1 MRDEGKLKERI
12 SLLMRFFWVEDLFK
26 IGKELR
32 LPFFDGVSHYWKMNQ
47 YQAAAEIA
55 KNIDDDKLIELTKK
69 HIPRYGLRLGGFHG
83 KYYTATETGELRLED
98 SSNFIKANVHK
109 ALSKW
114 GDKAYGILQA
124 LVNKRG
130 KSTYF
135 ELIDEIERVLGYEY
149 VPSYLLPRLGPMKL
163 VFKTG
168 SNKYPDWTMP
178 SEIISIVEQELTKFK
193 RPVHV
198 TRPRTT
204 LSQRLL
210 KMERDIGSVVDE
222 IVKARRSL
230 NLIFESKYGTKLF
243 KQNESAITDMR
254 RFCSNE
260 EEFNNRILS
269 MALLIGRIETKNV
282 KELIKHRQPEHG
294 SINVMEAFLEE
305 VTPNYDRDIIR
316 NLRIINSLR
325 SKKYPVHPDHPKF
338 LDALKDLGFEDIS
351 PDWQELWEKVLL
363 KYLESLQ
370 KLLMTLKRIS

>member
-1 MRDEGKLKERI
+1 MQEEKLRERI
-12 SLLMRFFWVEDLFK
+12 SLLMRFFWLEDLFK

-32 LPFFDGVSHYWKMNQ
+32 LPFFDSVSHYWKMNQ

-55 KNIDDDKLIELTKK
+55 NNVDDNKLLSLTKK

-83 KYYTATETGELRLED
+83 RYYTATETGELKFED
-98 SSNFIKANVHK
+98 SHNLIKANVRK

-114 GDKAYGILQA
+114 GDKAYGILRA
-124 LVNKRG
+124 LVIKKG

-178 SEIISIVEQELTKFK
+178 SEIIPTVENELTKFK

-210 KMERDIGSVVDE
+210 KMERDISSIVNE
-222 IVKARRSL
+222 IVSARRSL
-230 NLIFESKYGTKLF
+230 NLIFASRYETKLF
-243 KQNESAITDMR
+243 KQNESAITDIR
-254 RFCSNE
+254 KLCSNE
-260 EEFNNRILS
+260 EEFNNRILC
-269 MALLIGRIETKNV
+269 MALLIDGIETKNV
-282 KELIKHRQPEHG
+282 KGLIKHRQPKHG
-294 SINVMEAFLEE
+294 SVNIIEAFLEE
-305 VTPNYDRDIIR
+305 VAPNYDRVIIR
-316 NLRIINSLR
+316 NLRIIISLR

-338 LDALKDLGFEDIS
+338 LDALKGLGFEGIS
-351 PDWQELWEKVLL
+351 LDWQELWEKVLL

-370 KLLMTLKRIS
+370 KLLRTFKSTS